1 MKKTLALVT
10 TFLLILSL
18 CACTPQSSDV
28 SSDTSTTTESVTT
41 TTTVNS
47 GENTTTVDSN
57 ENTTTVDG
65 NVMTTTVKT
74 PTTTNSN
81 VMTTTT
87 TGKQQTT
94 TTTKVAD
101 QGVPANHTYTFDL
114 PILSGDKTKEKL
126 KNNPNRGFCLE
137 FYTNPEN
144 GRYSHDMFS
153 QSTGEYY
160 GKDYTGAEKS
170 VDRLRKFV
178 ADYEYEAPRVVQ
190 SYFYLTYYRDKDL
203 DETAF
208 KNIRE
213 YFDVCRELKLTAS
226 VRFAYVYV
234 QGYDAT
240 QDVVSLQQMLRHME
254 QLKPLLAE
262 YRDVLFALEGGFMGE
277 WGEQSGGCSWV
288 TNGHAG
294 TIMDAAVAMVP
305 DDLWVVTRYYNVW
318 SQASA
323 ESRKRMGFHDDYIVG
338 FSHEWSFAGKWDTA
352 AYKKVQE
359 LSGSVLIKGEMPWG
373 GHVPAGSSSNSADL
387 NGWSVAKY
395 LSKNHYTVLNC
406 YHNNRE
412 YGGTYSMKKWRSE
425 MATAKLLDKHNLN
438 YYPEWFKTADGKSV
452 FKSVFDYLQDFIGYH
467 LVSSDVTV
475 KKAGTK
481 ADVSFSLTNYGFAA
495 PLALKEIKLVILD
508 SKNNVVDSKKLCE
521 LVDLQAATTKD
532 FKVSMTLPKSNE
544 VYRVGLLIENYNGVG
559 ARLANDIDMV
569 GQINLLGTMN

>member
-1 MKKTLALVT
+1 MKRTLAFAMALFLLVT
-10 TFLLILSL
+10 M
-18 CACTPQSSDV
+18 CACAPKPVEDSSGT
-28 SSDTSTTTESVTT
+28 SSTTESSATTTTVGSGETTTTGSTATDGESNGTTTGSNAATT
-41 TTTVNS
+41 TTTDKQQS
-47 GENTTTVDSN
+47 
-57 ENTTTVDG
+57 
-65 NVMTTTVKT
+65 
-74 PTTTNSN
+74 
-81 VMTTTT
+81 TTTT
-87 TGKQQTT
+87 AKVTNQT
-94 TTTKVAD
+94 
-101 QGVPANHTYTFDL
+101 VPVNHTYTFDVPVL
-114 PILSGDKTKEKL
+114 TGDKTKEKL

-178 ADYEYEAPRVVQ
+178 ADYAYEAPRVVQ

-208 KNIRE
+208 KHIRE

-240 QDVVSLQQMLRHME
+240 QDVVSLEQMLRHMQ

-262 YRDVLFALEGGFMGE
+262 YRDVLFALESGFMGE
-277 WGEQSGGCSWV
+277 WGEQSSGCSWV
-288 TNGHAG
+288 TNGLAG

-305 DDLWVVTRYYNVW
+305 KDLWVVTRYYNIW
-318 SQASA
+318 SKAGA
-323 ESRKRMGFHDDYIVG
+323 ESRKRIGFHDDYIVG
-338 FSHEWSFAGKWDTA
+338 FSHEWSTGGKWDTSA
-352 AYKKVQE
+352 SKKVQE
-359 LSGSVLIKGEMPWG
+359 LSATVLMKGEMPWS
-373 GHVPAGSSSNSADL
+373 GHVPAGGGNGNSAEL
-387 NGWSVAKY
+387 NGWSVTKY

-412 YGGTYSMKKWRSE
+412 YGVTGSMQKWRSE

-438 YYPEWFKTADGKSV
+438 YYPEWFKTSDGKSV

-475 KKAGTK
+475 QKTGTK

-508 SKNNVVDSKKLCE
+508 SKNKVVDSKKLCE
-521 LVDLQAATTKD
+521 LVDLQAATTKN
-532 FKVSMTLPKSNE
+532 FKVTMTLPKSNE
-544 VYRVGLLIENYNGVG
+544 VYHVGLWIESHNGVG
-559 ARLANDIDMV
+559 ARLANDIGMA